1 MLRHLPRQ
9 VATAGL
15 GRSLLLALGTGAV
28 MALGQ
33 PPVSW
38 PFAVLLALPVL
49 LWLLEVAPG
58 PGRGFLVG
66 WAAGVGYFGAGMFWI
81 VEPFLVQP
89 EIFGWLAPI
98 ALVATAAG
106 FALFWGLPFA
116 VARALLPRDARAGVA
131 GALLLAAVWTASEFA
146 RGHVLT
152 GFPWALQ
159 AYAWVE
165 TPVMQTLALGGPY
178 FLTLATFAAGLLLG
192 AGSRRAVAIVAIL
205 LVAGWGWG
213 AWRLA
218 QPVPPRAQALSVRL
232 VQPNA
237 PQAEKWLPEK
247 EQEFFARH
255 LALTAAEPRADV
267 TIWSETAVPFAL
279 GYAPDLQAEAA
290 AAAAPGQLILGITRA
305 EPESDGSARWFNS
318 LAVLGQG
325 GAPVA
330 IYDKHHLVPFGEYI
344 PFANFVAALGIP
356 SIEPL
361 TRGGFTPGP
370 GPHLVD
376 VPGLPRFLPLICYEA
391 IFPGSLTAP
400 EGRADWL
407 VQVTNDAWFGEASG
421 PYQHIA
427 QARARAIE
435 QGLPLARAANTGIS
449 AMIDPHG
456 RIVASLGLG
465 ESGVVDTMLP
475 GALQPTMYVIVGDYP
490 LIVLVV
496 GIFGLTLLI
505 FNCGLF
511 LRRQR

>member
-1 MLRHLPRQ
+1 
-9 VATAGL
+9 
-15 GRSLLLALGTGAV
+15 
-28 MALGQ
+28 
-33 PPVSW
+33 
-38 PFAVLLALPVL
+38 
-49 LWLLEVAPG
+49 
-58 PGRGFLVG
+58 
-66 WAAGVGYFGAGMFWI
+66 
-81 VEPFLVQP
+81 
-89 EIFGWLAPI
+89 
-98 ALVATAAG
+98 
-106 FALFWGLPFA
+106 
-116 VARALLPRDARAGVA
+116 
-131 GALLLAAVWTASEFA
+131 
-146 RGHVLT
+146 
-152 GFPWALQ
+152 
-159 AYAWVE
+159 
-165 TPVMQTLALGGPY
+165 
-178 FLTLATFAAGLLLG
+178 
-192 AGSRRAVAIVAIL
+192 
-205 LVAGWGWG
+205 
-213 AWRLA
+213 
-218 QPVPPRAQALSVRL
+218 
-232 VQPNA
+232 
-237 PQAEKWLPEK
+237 
-247 EQEFFARH
+247 
-255 LALTAAEPRADV
+255 
-267 TIWSETAVPFAL
+267 
-279 GYAPDLQAEAA
+279 
-290 AAAAPGQLILGITRA
+290 
-305 EPESDGSARWFNS
+305 
-318 LAVLGQG
+318 VLGQG